1 MYSPGLQM
9 EKEQEGS
16 AEVQLVKNITLK
28 REKYD
33 LVHVLYV
40 P

>member
-1 MYSPGLQM
+1 MYSSGLQM

-16 AEVQLVKNITLK
+16 AKVQLVENITLK

-33 LVHVLYV
+33 LVPV
-40 P
+40 